1 MKEKTKEIIEF
12 IAAFLVDTTG
22 NEIFEKWKSKRKIS
36 KILKEDNDN
45 IERIFYAIKGS
56 DLYNLVEEFIMY
68 SAFKE
73 VSFYSPMDLTIEQ
86 EEKLWEAFSDFIKK
100 ESKDNYVDY
109 KYRDKIVRCINL
121 HNKAINSII
130 IDDQGNFQMKVIHNQ
145 YKSIKDFLEYKISTL
160 NTETEFQDKDDK
172 LNFGI
177 EQLESIM
184 KSYRFD
190 INFLRKL
197 QIICFGGTLIIF
209 MSASL
214 FISFSLKYNINKNSM
229 YIMCFFLLIVA
240 VLLLKFWLN
249 IKMDLYRLEQQME
262 KMRQAL
268 WEIHFKFYAN
278 KIYKEYNINE

>member
-45 IERIFYAIKGS
+45 IERIFCAIKGS

-73 VSFYSPMDLTIEQ
+73 VLFYSPMDLTIEQ

-100 ESKDNYVDY
+100 ESTENYVDY

-130 IDDQGNFQMKVIHNQ
+130 IDAQGNFQMKMIHNQ
-145 YKSIKDFLEYKISTL
+145 HKSIKDSLDCIISTL

-172 LNFGI
+172 LNFGV
-177 EQLESIM
+177 EQLETIM

-197 QIICFGGTLIIF
+197 QIICFCGTLIIF
-209 MSASL
+209 MLVSI

-229 YIMCFFLLIVA
+229 YIMCIFLLIVA
-240 VLLLKFWLN
+240 VLLLVFWLY
-249 IKMDLYRLEQQME
+249 ITFDLYRLEKQME
-262 KMRQAL
+262 NMRQSL
-268 WEIHFKFYAN
+268 WKIHYKIYKN
-278 KIYKEYNINE
+278 KIYKEYNFNE